1 MKTSHFPLTTSKDF
15 PKEAEIIS
23 HQLMIKSGMMR
34 RVAPGIFT
42 WSPLGLKVLKKVEN
56 IIREEMDR
64 FGAIEILMPS
74 AQPSELW
81 EESGRWN
88 KFGDQLLKFK
98 DRNDRE
104 YCIGPTHEEVV
115 TDYARQE
122 LKSYRQLPINYYQI
136 QWKFRD
142 EIRPRFG
149 IMRAREFLMKDAYS
163 FDLDAAGLEK
173 SYQTMYQA
181 YCATFDRLQL
191 KYRAVLADSGAIGG
205 DRSQEFHV
213 LADSG
218 EDAIVISTESNYAAN
233 IERAETMKGE
243 RFKAPN
249 EALQKVAT
257 PNAKTVEDVAKQL
270 NVPIRKITKTLIV
283 HGEKKGELI
292 AICLRG
298 DHSLNEVKAGNF
310 PGILNPVQFA
320 NDEELKTILGV
331 SPGSIGP
338 LNLPIKILYDH
349 ALYSESDFIC
359 GANEEGY
366 HFTGVNFERDLP
378 LTETYDLR
386 NIEEGDPSPCGKGI
400 VQFIRGIE
408 VGHIFQLGNKYTKAM
423 NATVLNPEGK
433 SVVMEMG
440 CYGIG
445 VSRIVAAAIEQNHDD
460 NGIIWPAPMAPFQL
474 TIIPVN
480 YHKSE
485 EVKALA
491 DSLYKTLSENNVEV
505 LLEDRDIRPGNAFN
519 DQELIGI
526 PHRIVIGE
534 RGLKNGEIEYKGRR
548 DQESSFIKLDE
559 IIDFIMNKVTA

>member
-320 NDEELKTILGV
+320 NDEELKTVLGV

-445 VSRIVAAAIEQNHDD
+445 VSRIVAAAIEQNHDN